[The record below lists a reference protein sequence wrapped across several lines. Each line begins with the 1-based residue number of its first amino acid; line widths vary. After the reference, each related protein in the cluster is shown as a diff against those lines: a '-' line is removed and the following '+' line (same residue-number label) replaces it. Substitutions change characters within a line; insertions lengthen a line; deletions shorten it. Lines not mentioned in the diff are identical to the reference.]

1 MLQAINYAM
10 DISPAF
16 LLLLALALS
25 FGFLDGFH
33 NSANL
38 VATVISSRAMGP
50 RQSLT
55 LASIFEFIGPFL
67 LGVAV
72 AKTIGADLVEQY
84 AITVPVVM
92 AALLAA
98 IVWKIITWWPGIPSS
113 SSHSLFGGL
122 IGAVIIAS
130 GISALK
136 VEGFMRIVIALLL
149 SPVLGLI
156 GGYIVM
162 VATLRLTS
170 NSTPKINKTFKRGQ
184 LFTLAG
190 LALTHGSNNAQKIMG
205 MIVLGMVST
214 GMTDTF
220 AIPLWVIAASA
231 GALALGTLFGG
242 QRIIRTLGGKFY
254 KIRPVHGF
262 TAQAT
267 SATIVLGASL
277 FGGPV
282 STTQIVSSSIVGV
295 GAAERPSKVRWRVFY
310 DIGLA
315 WVLTLPATALLAVV
329 FYFPLEFMVTTI
341 G

>member
-1 MLQAINYAM
+1 ME
-10 DISPAF
+10 ISPAF
-16 LLLLALALS
+16 LLLLALALL

-33 NSANL
+33 NSANI

-50 RQSLT
+50 RQSLI

-72 AKTIGADLVEQY
+72 AKTIGVDLVEQY

-122 IGAVIIAS
+122 IGAVIVAS

-136 VEGFMRIVIALLL
+136 AEGFLRIVIALLV

-162 VATLRLTS
+162 AATLRLTW

-184 LFTLAG
+184 LFTSAG
-190 LALTHGSNNAQKIMG
+190 LAFAHGSNSAQKIMG

-214 GMTDTF
+214 GLTDTF
-220 AIPLWVIAASA
+220 AIPLWVVASSA

-242 QRIIRTLGGKFY
+242 QRIIRTLGAKFY
-254 KIRPVHGF
+254 RIRPVHGF

-295 GAAERPSKVRWRVFY
+295 GAAERPNKVRWRVFY

-315 WVLTLPATALLAVV
+315 WLLTIPATALIAVV
-329 FYFPLEFMVTTI
+329 FYFPLEFLVAII